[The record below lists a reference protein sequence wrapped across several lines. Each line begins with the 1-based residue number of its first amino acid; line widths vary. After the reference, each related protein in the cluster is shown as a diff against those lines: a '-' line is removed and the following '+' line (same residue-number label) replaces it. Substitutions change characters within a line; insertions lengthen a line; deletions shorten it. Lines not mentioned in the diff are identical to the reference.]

1 MLVINWHLFAHRRL
15 TIANGCCN
23 SQWKACAFDVCVAD
37 CCSYSAND
45 FPQTAF
51 VVESESSSA
60 LSSVVIFR
68 LQRFLFRFTEVA
80 SRILFGP
87 GFGSGGVLK
96 VTIVPS
102 FGIGLDPQLLLI
114 LCESSC
120 RVLVNGRG
128 VALSALVL
136 GHLLVL
142 GSLGVSLGCVLES
155 LEVRLGVFGG
165 AWLRFVA
172 LACLCLL
179 GETLGR
185 YGLWHSLYGRI

>member
-1 MLVINWHLFAHRRL
+1 VLRMLVINWHLFAHRRL

-102 FGIGLDPQLLLI
+102 FGPM
-114 LCESSC
+114 
-120 RVLVNGRG
+120 RVLGPQR
-128 VALSALVL
+128 
-136 GHLLVL
+136 
-142 GSLGVSLGCVLES
+142 
-155 LEVRLGVFGG
+155 RR
-165 AWLRFVA
+165 WRDR
-172 LACLCLL
+172 
-179 GETLGR
+179 TMLGR
-185 YGLWHSLYGRI
+185 SHVAPPLVRSR